1 MLYTCW
7 SVNISSLEAA
17 ILDFQLPLP
26 SHSMENSFIE
36 FVNLENIGIAFEI
49 LQLCCIQAEI

>member
-7 SVNISSLEAA
+7 VISISSLEAA
-17 ILDFQLPLP
+17 ILDFRLPLA
-26 SHSMENSFIE
+26 SHSMGNSFIE